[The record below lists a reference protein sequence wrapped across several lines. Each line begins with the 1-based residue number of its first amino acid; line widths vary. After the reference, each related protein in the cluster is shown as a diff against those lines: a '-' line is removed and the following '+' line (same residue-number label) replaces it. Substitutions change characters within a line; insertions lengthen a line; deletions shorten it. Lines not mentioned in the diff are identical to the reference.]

1 MIIKSMSR
9 KEGSFRQLIEYMERD
24 RGEAAF
30 SHNLCTG
37 IHGRRDDI
45 IREFEQN
52 AARLRERKNGNAL
65 YHEVISLEA
74 GAEIARESMVRIL
87 SEIGMEYVSRRAPLQ
102 MAFGM
107 VHTDSKHV
115 HLHMCIS
122 ANDVGKPRRE
132 RLSKGAFSDIQ
143 KEMDALVRER
153 WAELGQSQIYGRER
167 SAERLKTTS
176 AEQEMKRRRGEPS
189 RKEDVKARVRGAFQ
203 TAGSA
208 EELLSLLRAGGL
220 EFYQRGKTAGVIDQE
235 TGRRHRLSTLGV
247 EAHYTETVA
256 RLFGSGRSAETE
268 HQAQPGARHQA
279 ADQAQ
284 GEGPQHERQE
294 RAQEG
299 AGKGRGEAGSA
310 AHRERDAQNAARAQD
325 SPGHDEE
332 QEIKERRRLELAN
345 LFRRRDRNRERE
357 R

>member
-1 MIIKSMSR
+1 VIIKSMSR
-9 KEGSFRQLIEYMERD
+9 KEGSFRQLIEYMERG

-45 IREFEQN
+45 IREFEKN

-102 MAFGM
+102 MALGM

-167 SAERLKTTS
+167 PAERLKTTN

-189 RKEDVKARVRGAFQ
+189 RKEDVKARVHGAFQ

-268 HQAQPGARHQA
+268 HQAQPGGRR
-279 ADQAQ
+279 QAQ

-294 RAQEG
+294 RAQKDP
-299 AGKGRGEAGSA
+299 GKGRGEAAGD
-310 AHRERDAQNAARAQD
+310 RERDTQNATRAQGG
-325 SPGHDEE
+325 PERDED
-332 QEIKERRRLELAN
+332 QEMKERRRLELAN

>member
-1 MIIKSMSR
+1 MSR
-9 KEGSFRQLIEYMERD
+9 KEGSFRQLIEYMERG

-153 WAELGQSQIYGRER
+153 WAELGQSQIYGRAR
-167 SAERLKTTS
+167 PAERLKTTN

-189 RKEDVKARVRGAFQ
+189 RKEDVKARVHGAFQ

-256 RLFGSGRSAETE
+256 RLFASGRSAETE
-268 HQAQPGARHQA
+268 HQAQPGARRQA

-284 GEGPQHERQE
+284 GEGPRHERQE

-299 AGKGRGEAGSA
+299 QEKGRGEVAGD
-310 AHRERDAQNAARAQD
+310 RERDAQNAARAQD
-325 SPGHDEE
+325 SPERDGE
-332 QEIKERRRLELAN
+332 QEMKERRRLELAN